1 MKLTNNEV
9 WNSRESLLKLMEERF
24 PVKTAY
30 ELAKLARKLKDQY
43 EVIEDV
49 RNGLV
54 QTYGEKNASGQV
66 VVETTSKNWAKF
78 LSELTELMD
87 TEVEIVYSKVDLP
100 EKVDEKTIAIEP
112 SVLVALEKFVG
123 VK

>member
-1 MKLTNNEV
+1 MELTNNEV

-30 ELAKLARKLKDQY
+30 ELAKLASKLKDQY
-43 EVIEDV
+43 EVIEGV

-54 QTYGEKNASGQV
+54 QTYGEKNDVGQV
-66 VVETTSKNWAKF
+66 TVETTSENFPKF

-87 TEVEIVYSKVDLP
+87 MEIEIVCKQVRLP
-100 EKVDEKTIAIEP
+100 EKIDEKTIAIEP
-112 SVLVALEKFVG
+112 NILMALENFVK
-123 VK
+123 V

>member
-1 MKLTNNEV
+1 MNLTNNEV
-9 WNSRESLLKLMEERF
+9 WNAREPLLKLMGERF

-54 QTYGEKNASGQV
+54 QTYGEKNGVGQIT
-66 VVETTSKNWAKF
+66 VETTSGNWEKF

-87 TEVEIVYSKVDLP
+87 TEVEIVCDKVHLP

-112 SVLVALEKFVG
+112 NILMSLERFVD
-123 VK
+123 V

>member
-54 QTYGEKNASGQV
+54 QTYGEKNESGQV
-66 VVETTSKNWAKF
+66 SVETTSKNWAKF
-78 LSELTELMD
+78 LEELTELMD
-87 TEVEIVYSKVDLP
+87 TEVEIVCNKVRLP

-112 SVLVALEKFVG
+112 TVLMALERFIEVE
-123 VK
+123 

>member
-1 MKLTNNEV
+1 MQLTNNEV
-9 WNSRESLLKLMEERF
+9 WNSRESLLKLMDERF

-43 EVIEDV
+43 EVIEEV

-54 QTYGEKNASGQV
+54 STYGEKNESGQV

-87 TEVEIVYSKVDLP
+87 TEVEIVCSKVDLP

>member
-1 MKLTNNEV
+1 MELTNNEV

-30 ELAKLARKLKDQY
+30 ELAKLASKLKDQY
-43 EVIEDV
+43 EVIEGV

-54 QTYGEKNASGQV
+54 QTYGEKNGVGQV
-66 VVETTSKNWAKF
+66 TVETTSENFPKF

-87 TEVEIVYSKVDLP
+87 MEIEIVCSKVRLP
-100 EKVDEKTIAIEP
+100 EKIDEKTIAIEP
-112 SVLVALEKFVG
+112 NVLMALENFVK
-123 VK
+123 V